1 MKRRRRWRGRRRRGG
16 TLLKGAISP
25 SIFEKKSTATI

>member
-1 MKRRRRWRGRRRRGG
+1 MEGEEKEGG